1 MEYTKKRVIRFVP
14 SIHSLKE
21 RIIMSENDAVGEW
34 PCFCGHIQQHLNLLL
49 QSLKIALCKAQ
60 MWMILLHDRINDSL
74 DNSDNNQFISRIGQY
89 YTKIANILDVIES
102 SRQRKRY
109 FVSLWEGFDQRY
121 FCMTFGNFLF
131 HLELGSTLNIIYTW
145 HLENN
150 IIKGGF

>member
-49 QSLKIALCKAQ
+49 QSLKIALCRAQ
-60 MWMILLHDRINDSL
+60 MWMILLNDRINDAL
-74 DNSDNNQFISRIGQY
+74 ETKRLVKRKFQNLANNQFIFRIGKY

-102 SRQRKRY
+102 SRQR
-109 FVSLWEGFDQRY
+109 
-121 FCMTFGNFLF
+121 
-131 HLELGSTLNIIYTW
+131 IYILY
-145 HLENN
+145 HCKSDL
-150 IIKGGF
+150 IKGIFAWLLVTFCFIWNWGQH